1 MGRIIH
7 FEIPSDSPEK
17 LTSFYSEIFGWTYQK
32 YGDME
37 YWLAG
42 TGDKDKPGIDGAIT
56 RRSENVPYTVNT
68 VEVNSIDQAR
78 QLIQQHGGQV
88 LSDTMDIP
96 DVGKFAYCKDP
107 EGNIFGILQS
117 TGNM

>member
-17 LTSFYSEIFGWTYQK
+17 LTSFYTKLFGWTFQK

-56 RRSENVPYTVNT
+56 QRTENVPCTVNT
-68 VEVNSIDQAR
+68 IEVDNIDQAR
-78 QLIQQHGGQV
+78 KAIPQHGGQV
-88 LSDTMDIP
+88 ISETMDIP

-107 EGNIFGILQS
+107 EGNNFGILES
-117 TGNM
+117 KGNV